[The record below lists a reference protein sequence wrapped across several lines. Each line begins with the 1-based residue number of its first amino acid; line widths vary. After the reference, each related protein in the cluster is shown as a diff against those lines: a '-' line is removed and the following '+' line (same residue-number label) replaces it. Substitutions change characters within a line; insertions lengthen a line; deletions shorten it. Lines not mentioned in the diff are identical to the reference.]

1 MNVTDKLNNLA
12 LFLEMSLPK
21 VSIIVPVF
29 NAEQYLTDCV
39 NSVIAQ
45 SYSDWE
51 LLLVDDGSTDESYRL
66 CQCFSEKDERIIAIH
81 QNNQGVSAARNLGL
95 VMSRGEY
102 VCFLDSDD
110 YWFRS
115 EVLST
120 LVGLADGKNLD
131 IIRGEHICV
140 EDGAL
145 ADMQYQQ
152 TDNDDIK
159 CELLSSQEF
168 FNRAIHHDFFVPLS
182 LFRKKI
188 IAVKFDIRRRYLE
201 DMLFYSQI
209 LSNDLVCGYLPHFAF
224 YAYRKRDGSITNSHE
239 IRLLADSFSI
249 CYEFIALSERVLNQP
264 IFKDFIYSSYYVYH
278 ETVRTLASDPYFNR
292 REVLIEEFAVEKLRK
307 TLIKKMPFSMGIFS
321 IYYPVRLLTV
331 ILRFRILLVFFVKKL
346 FNKFGYVK
354 SK

>member
-1 MNVTDKLNNLA
+1 
-12 LFLEMSLPK
+12 MSIPK

-29 NAEQYLTDCV
+29 NAEEYLPDCI

-51 LLLVDDGSTDESYRL
+51 LLLVDDGSVDESYRL
-66 CQCFSEKDERIIAIH
+66 CQCFSEKDDRIIAIH

-95 VMSRGEY
+95 VMARGEY

-110 YWFRS
+110 YWIRS
-115 EVLST
+115 DVLSV

-145 ADMQYQQ
+145 ADMQCQQ
-152 TDNDDIK
+152 NDNDAIK
-159 CELLSSQEF
+159 CERLSSQEF

-188 IAVKFDIRRRYLE
+188 IGVKFDIRRKYLE

-209 LSNDLVCGYLPHFAF
+209 LSNNVECGYLPSFAF
-224 YAYRKRDGSITNSHE
+224 YAYRKRNGSITNSHE
-239 IRLLADSFSI
+239 TRLLADSFSI
-249 CYEFIALSERVLNQP
+249 CYDFIALSEQVLGRP
-264 IFKDFIYSSYYVYH
+264 ISKDFIYYSYYVYH
-278 ETVRTLASDPYFNR
+278 ETVRTLASEPYFNR
-292 REVLIEEFAVEKLRK
+292 RKILIESLNVENLRK
-307 TLIKKMPFSMGIFS
+307 TLINKMPFSMGIIS
-321 IYYPVRLLTV
+321 IYYPVRVLTI
-331 ILRFRILLVFFVKKL
+331 ILRFRILIVLFVQKL
-346 FNKFGYVK
+346 FNKLGYVK
-354 SK
+354 SKRMA